1 MQSKQ
6 IFSLAVALI
15 VFTTGLALAQDAT
28 AKAPKLTPKLT
39 IVEPL
44 KDFGTVPKG
53 EKLVHAFLIRNTGE
67 ADLQIFSAQPACGC
81 TVADFDKVIKPGQTG
96 KVLAEVETVSFA
108 GPISKGVTLQTNDP
122 NTPTAQ
128 VTINAVVKPY
138 VEAYPAGFVRYN
150 VLQGDAQTQ
159 TVTLYSEE
167 EEPFLIKS
175 IEVPGP
181 HVKAVHTKITKEE
194 EKAKTGRT
202 GQNQYR
208 IDITLGGPDAKIGPL
223 AEKIKIITNSKR
235 QPEYMVSLTGLVRP
249 PYSVV
254 PTVLNFS
261 EVSPDEAAATRTIMV
276 QSNDRNLPGEFK
288 VTRVES
294 TNPKVFVA
302 EAKPTDT
309 PGRYEV
315 TVKVAKEAKAGIIDG
330 NVKIYTSDTINPV
343 FTLPVRGTI
352 RG

>member
-1 MQSKQ
+1 MLFKR
-6 IFSLAVALI
+6 ILSLAVAL
-15 VFTTGLALAQDAT
+15 VFSLSAFAFAQEAT
-28 AKAPKLTPKLT
+28 AKAPKLT
-39 IVEPL
+39 IVDPL

-53 EKLVHAFLIRNTGE
+53 EKLVHAFTIRNTGD
-67 ADLQIFSAQPACGC
+67 ADLQILSAQPACGC
-81 TVADFDKVIKPGQTG
+81 TVAEFDKVIKPGQTG
-96 KVLAEVETVSFA
+96 KVMAEVETVNFA

-167 EEPFLIKS
+167 EEPFVIKS

-181 HVKAVHTKITKEE
+181 HVKATYTKISKDEE
-194 EKAKTGRT
+194 RAKAGRT

-223 AEKIKIITNSKR
+223 AEKIRIVTNSKR
-235 QPEYMVSLTGLVRP
+235 QPEYLVSLTGIVRP
-249 PYSVV
+249 AYSVV

-261 EVSPDEAAATRTIMV
+261 EVTPDEVAATRTIMV

-294 TNPKVFVA
+294 TNPSLFLA

-315 TVKVAKEAKAGIIDG
+315 TVKVAKQAKAGLIDG
-330 NVKIYTSDTINPV
+330 NVKIYTSDKTTPV